1 MKDGRFAA
9 TADDLDALSMGTL
22 AGYFPFPVFPKGHAQ
37 QTAAVDYFL
46 AQGAKG
52 GNMYPTGKKI
62 CPWYAATMAMAALR
76 AGEGEKAVPLL
87 KEAASSAG
95 LWGEYWEINEPGVAE
110 YRPWF
115 MTAAGNCLYALNQML
130 LMEADGE
137 CRLAAG
143 VPSTWKDYSFR
154 LPAEGGYEVECA
166 VKGGTLARLALRA
179 RRSGAGRRVRLVL
192 PDGTRRDV
200 ELH

>member
-1 MKDGRFAA
+1 MSWEEDKAKFSDRIYPATITPF
-9 TADDLDALSMGTL
+9 TADEELSEDALRKVL
-22 AGYFPFPVFPKGHAQ
+22 ELN
-37 QTAAVDYFL
+37 L

-76 AGEGEKAVPLL
+76 AGEGEKVVPLL

-130 LMEADGE
+130 LTEADGE

-143 VPSTWKDYSFR
+143 VPAAWKDYAFR

-166 VKGGTLARLALRA
+166 VKGGTLARLVLRA
-179 RRSGAGRRVRLVL
+179 RRSGAGRRVRVVL

>member
-1 MKDGRFAA
+1 M
-9 TADDLDALSMGTL
+9 
-22 AGYFPFPVFPKGHAQ
+22 
-37 QTAAVDYFL
+37 DYFL

-76 AGEGEKAVPLL
+76 AGEGERVEPLL
-87 KEAASSAG
+87 KEAARSAG
-95 LWGEYWEINEPGVAE
+95 VWGEYWEINEPGVAE

-115 MTAAGNCLYALNQML
+115 MTAAGNCLYAINQIL

-137 CRLAAG
+137 CRLAVG

-154 LPAEGGYEVECA
+154 LPAEGGYEVDCA
-166 VKGGTLARLALRA
+166 VKGGSLASLVLRT
-179 RRSGAGRRVRLVL
+179 RKPSAGKRVRLVL
-192 PDGTRRDV
+192 PDGARCDV
-200 ELH
+200 ELSSPVVTIK